1 MIDSPP
7 HFLRLPVAGSPRP
20 AQNPRRAA
28 RGFTLIEVLIASLV
42 MTIIMCG
49 VLTTMIQS
57 RRLTEGSIV
66 QNSANTILQGYIE
79 QIKALDFN
87 SANVSPT
94 TAPNPPVVGTSVYV
108 ATEIG
113 SGVSDKLYLSA
124 GSPPTSMPAIGT
136 TPTGAV
142 DNLKSIPLKI
152 PSVNPNDTLSL
163 NIWLWINAMNDPT
176 NHITDTKSVTMIYTY
191 NFLDGGRSKTI
202 RGSVRTI
209 RSVVPT
215 H

>member
-1 MIDSPP
+1 
-7 HFLRLPVAGSPRP
+7 
-20 AQNPRRAA
+20 
-28 RGFTLIEVLIASLV
+28 
-42 MTIIMCG
+42 
-49 VLTTMIQS
+49 
-57 RRLTEGSIV
+57 
-66 QNSANTILQGYIE
+66 
-79 QIKALDFN
+79 
-87 SANVSPT
+87 
-94 TAPNPPVVGTSVYV
+94 
-108 ATEIG
+108 
-113 SGVSDKLYLSA
+113 
-124 GSPPTSMPAIGT
+124 MPAIGT